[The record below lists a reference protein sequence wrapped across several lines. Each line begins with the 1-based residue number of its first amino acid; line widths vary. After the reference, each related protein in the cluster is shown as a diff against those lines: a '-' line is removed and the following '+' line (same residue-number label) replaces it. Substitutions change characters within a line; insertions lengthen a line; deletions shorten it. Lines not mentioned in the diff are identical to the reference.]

1 MHKLPAC
8 NQGNRESKGGLF
20 QMLLF
25 LRTTLGD
32 CLPYYHGTLALS
44 LSHSPSPSLSLL
56 SLSITFNP
64 PIWGFFHLNDQ
75 LQRCRVKGEAQ
86 QSRGGLRR
94 GVNWRADGKVQKE
107 LKIGKHTVVWLCVS
121 VCACVCGWVD
131 GWVVCWCVI
140 LKPRGTQPYPA
151 SCEAG
156 ARLHSTLK
164 LHSKKTLAFVFSK

>member
-86 QSRGGLRR
+86 QRGFEEGSKLKGR
-94 GVNWRADGKVQKE
+94 WKSTKRAEDRQAYCS
-107 LKIGKHTVVWLCVS
+107 VVV
-121 VCACVCGWVD
+121 CVCVCMCVWVGGWV
-131 GWVVCWCVI
+131 GCVLVCHIKTQRNPTLPCQLWGRCKVTFYTQVALQKNSCICV
-140 LKPRGTQPYPA
+140 
-151 SCEAG
+151 
-156 ARLHSTLK
+156 
-164 LHSKKTLAFVFSK
+164 

>member
-32 CLPYYHGTLALS
+32 CLPYYHGTLALA

-107 LKIGKHTVVWLCVS
+107 LKIGKHTCSVVV
-121 VCACVCGWVD
+121 CVCVCMCVWVGGWV
-131 GWVVCWCVI
+131 GCVLVCHIKTQRNPTLPCQLWGRCKVTFYTQVALQKNSCICV
-140 LKPRGTQPYPA
+140 
-151 SCEAG
+151 
-156 ARLHSTLK
+156 
-164 LHSKKTLAFVFSK
+164 